1 MQFLW
6 AMSLRLTSSRFSGRR
21 SRVVIRQIEL
31 TGCRIVAGTPVSVD
45 LLRSLL
51 IHTQIFFTFPYL
63 LCKRIFCGIRQ
74 ALGLVVGNVRNAE
87 ELEHFKQRLAIVTE
101 GNGTVVRVALL
112 NQDMAV

>member
-6 AMSLRLTSSRFSGRR
+6 AMSLRLTSSRFSGQC

-51 IHTQIFFTFPYL
+51 IHTQLFFTFPYYYANGFSVGYGRL
-63 LCKRIFCGIRQ
+63 LGW
-74 ALGLVVGNVRNAE
+74 L
-87 ELEHFKQRLAIVTE
+87 
-101 GNGTVVRVALL
+101 
-112 NQDMAV
+112 

>member
-31 TGCRIVAGTPVSVD
+31 TGCRIVAGTPVSVN

-51 IHTQIFFTFPYL
+51 IHTQLFFTFPYYYANGFSVGYGRL
-63 LCKRIFCGIRQ
+63 LGW
-74 ALGLVVGNVRNAE
+74 L
-87 ELEHFKQRLAIVTE
+87 
-101 GNGTVVRVALL
+101 
-112 NQDMAV
+112 